1 LPEVKKRVLIAVDW
15 FPPAFKAGGPIRS
28 AYNLAAFLS
37 QTHEVWVVTGNRDLG
52 EEQPLDVRADQ
63 WSTVEMGT
71 AAIQVRYT
79 SRIDKSQWKDI
90 LDEVKPEVIHLNS
103 LFSKGFTLLPLRVL
117 RQRPNVRV
125 VMAPRGML
133 GEAALSIKPL
143 KKRMFLAL
151 ARGMGWMDRVRWHAS
166 SEQEATE
173 VRQAFPHAQTAVA
186 QNLPSPAPSEIASRP
201 DDRWNIAVI
210 GRIHRVKNLHFG
222 LQAVLG
228 AQSSRPVTVNFIGPV
243 EDAAYKLEL
252 ERLATK
258 NSAVEVVFHG
268 GMPPSELGPH
278 FQAAHYLLSSTTQ
291 ENFGHSIVE
300 AWAHGCPVLI
310 SDRTPWRGLEAYNV
324 GWDWPLDESEWN
336 AGLNAALTLN
346 DAEWEA
352 KSRAARGY
360 FSERVQSAEAERAN
374 LALFDL

>member
-1 LPEVKKRVLIAVDW
+1 MKKRVLIAVDW

-37 QTHEVWVVTGNRDLG
+37 QMHEVWVVTGDRDLD
-52 EEQPLDVRADQ
+52 EEQPLDVRFNEWITIESGAN
-63 WSTVEMGT
+63 T
-71 AAIQVRYT
+71 IQVRYT
-79 SRIDKSQWKDI
+79 SGIDKSQWKDI

-143 KKRMFLAL
+143 KKRLFLTL
-151 ARGMGWMDRVRWHAS
+151 ARGMGWMDGVRWHAS
-166 SEQEATE
+166 SEQEAIE
-173 VRQAFPHAQTAVA
+173 VRRAFPRAHTAVA

-228 AQSSRPVTVNFIGPV
+228 AQTSRPVTVNFIGPM

-346 DAEWEA
+346 HAEWEA
-352 KSRAARGY
+352 KSRAARAY
-360 FSERVQSAEAERAN
+360 FSERVLSAEAERAN
-374 LALFDL
+374 LALFEL

>member
-1 LPEVKKRVLIAVDW
+1 M
-15 FPPAFKAGGPIRS
+15 
-28 AYNLAAFLS
+28 
-37 QTHEVWVVTGNRDLG
+37 VTGNRDLD
-52 EEQPLDVRADQ
+52 EEHPLVVRADQ
-63 WSTVEMGT
+63 WSTIETGT
-71 AAIQVRYT
+71 ATIQVRY
-79 SRIDKSQWKDI
+79 SSGIDKGQWRDI

-103 LFSKGFTLLPLRVL
+103 LFSSGFTLLPLRVL
-117 RQRPNVRV
+117 RQRPSVRV

-143 KKRMFLAL
+143 KKRLFLAL
-151 ARGMGWMDRVRWHAS
+151 ARGIGWMDRVRWHAS

-173 VRQAFPHAQTAVA
+173 VRQAFPRAQTAVA

-201 DDRWNIAVI
+201 DDSWNIAVI

-228 AQSSRPVTVNFIGPV
+228 AQASRPVTVNFIGPV
-243 EDAAYKLEL
+243 EDADYQTEL
-252 ERLATK
+252 EHLATK
-258 NSAVEVVFHG
+258 NPAVEVVFHG
-268 GMPPSELGPH
+268 GMPPSELAPH
-278 FQAAHYLLSSTTQ
+278 FHAAHYLLSSTTQ

-310 SDRTPWRGLEAYNV
+310 SDRTPWRGLEAHNV
-324 GWDWPLDESEWN
+324 GWDWPLDESEWHT
-336 AGLNAALTLN
+336 GLNTALTLN
-346 DAEWEA
+346 HAEWEA

-374 LALFDL
+374 LALFEL

>member
-1 LPEVKKRVLIAVDW
+1 MKKRVLIAVDW

-28 AYNLAAFLS
+28 AYNLAALLS
-37 QTHEVWVVTGNRDLG
+37 QTHEVWVVTGNRDLD
-52 EEQPLDVRADQ
+52 EEQPLDVRADE
-63 WSTVEMGT
+63 WSTIETGT
-71 AAIQVRYT
+71 ATIQVRYT
-79 SRIDKSQWKDI
+79 SGIDKGQWRDI

-103 LFSKGFTLLPLRVL
+103 LFSSGFTLLPLRVL
-117 RQRPNVRV
+117 RQRPDVRV

-143 KKRMFLAL
+143 KKRLFLTL
-151 ARGMGWMDRVRWHAS
+151 ARGMGWMNRVRWHAS

-173 VRQAFPHAQTAVA
+173 VRQAFPRAQTAVA

-201 DDRWNIAVI
+201 DDSWNIAVI

-228 AQSSRPVTVNFIGPV
+228 AKASRPVTVNFIGPV
-243 EDAAYKLEL
+243 EDPAYKVEL
-252 ERLATK
+252 ERLASK
-258 NSAVEVVFHG
+258 NSAGEVVFHG
-268 GMPPSELGPH
+268 GMPPSELPH
-278 FQAAHYLLSSTTQ
+278 HFHAAHYLLSSTTQ

-310 SDRTPWRGLEAYNV
+310 SDRTPWRGLEAHNV
-324 GWDWPLDESEWN
+324 GWDWPLDESEWHT
-336 AGLNAALTLN
+336 GLNTALTLN
-346 DAEWEA
+346 HAEWEA
-352 KSRAARGY
+352 KSRAARAY

-374 LALFDL
+374 LALFEL

>member
-1 LPEVKKRVLIAVDW
+1 MKKRVLIAVDW

-37 QTHEVWVVTGNRDLG
+37 ETHEVWVVTGNRDLD
-52 EEQPLDVRADQ
+52 EEQPLDVRTDQ
-63 WSTVEMGT
+63 WSTVETGT
-71 AAIQVRYT
+71 ATMQVRYT
-79 SRIDKSQWKDI
+79 SGIDKGQWRDI

-103 LFSKGFTLLPLRVL
+103 LFSRGFTLLPLRVL

-143 KKRMFLAL
+143 KKRLFLAL
-151 ARGMGWMDRVRWHAS
+151 ARGMGWMDRVQWHAS
-166 SEQEATE
+166 SEQEGKE
-173 VRQAFPHAQTAVA
+173 VRQAFPRAQTAVA
-186 QNLPSPAPSEIASRP
+186 QNLPSPQPSEIASRP
-201 DDRWNIAVI
+201 DESWNIAVI
-210 GRIHRVKNLHFG
+210 GRIHRVKNLYFG

-228 AQSSRPVTVNFIGPV
+228 AKASRPVTVNFIGPV
-243 EDAAYKLEL
+243 EDAAYQTEL
-252 ERLATK
+252 EDLAAK

-278 FQAAHYLLSSTTQ
+278 FQAAHYLLSPTTQ

-300 AWAHGCPVLI
+300 AWAYGCPVLI
-310 SDRTPWRGLEAYNV
+310 SDRTPWRGLEAHNV
-324 GWDWPLDESEWN
+324 GWDWSLDESEWH
-336 AGLNAALTLN
+336 AGLNEALTLN
-346 DAEWEA
+346 HAVWET
-352 KSRAARGY
+352 KSRAARAY

-374 LALFDL
+374 LALFEL

>member
-1 LPEVKKRVLIAVDW
+1 M
-15 FPPAFKAGGPIRS
+15 
-28 AYNLAAFLS
+28 
-37 QTHEVWVVTGNRDLG
+37 VTGNRDLD
-52 EEQPLDVRADQ
+52 EEQPLDVQADQ
-63 WSTVEMGT
+63 WSMVETGT
-71 AAIQVRYT
+71 ATIQVRYT
-79 SRIDKSQWKDI
+79 SGIDKNQWKDI
-90 LDEVKPEVIHLNS
+90 LDEAKPEVIHLNS

-228 AQSSRPVTVNFIGPV
+228 AQASRPVTVNFIGPV
-243 EDAAYKLEL
+243 EDADYQIEL
-252 ERLATK
+252 EHLATK

-310 SDRTPWRGLEAYNV
+310 SDRTPWRGLEAHNV
-324 GWDWPLDESEWN
+324 GWDWPLDESEWYT
-336 AGLNAALTLN
+336 GLNTALTLN
-346 DAEWEA
+346 HAEWEA
-352 KSRAARGY
+352 KSRAARAY

>member
-1 LPEVKKRVLIAVDW
+1 MKKRVLIAVDW

-37 QTHEVWVVTGNRDLG
+37 QTHEVWVVTGNRDLD

-71 AAIQVRYT
+71 ATIQVRYT
-79 SRIDKSQWKDI
+79 SRIDKRQWEDI
-90 LDEVKPEVIHLNS
+90 LDEVKPKIVHLNS

-228 AQSSRPVTVNFIGPV
+228 AQASRPVTVNFIGPM

-300 AWAHGCPVLI
+300 AWAHGCPVVI
-310 SDRTPWRGLEAYNV
+310 SDRTPWRGLEAHNV

-336 AGLNAALTLN
+336 AGLNTALALN
-346 DAEWEA
+346 HAEWEA
-352 KSRAARGY
+352 KSRAARAY

>member
-1 LPEVKKRVLIAVDW
+1 MECEPVEWTRSQNGVNVQYVD
-15 FPPAFKAGGPIRS
+15 PSDID
-28 AYNLAAFLS
+28 AAFWRLKVDEIAP
-37 QTHEVWVVTGNRDLG
+37 TH
-52 EEQPLDVRADQ
+52 
-63 WSTVEMGT
+63 
-71 AAIQVRYT
+71 
-79 SRIDKSQWKDI
+79 
-90 LDEVKPEVIHLNS
+90 IHLNS
-103 LFSKGFTLLPLRVL
+103 LYSWNFSLLPLLVSTSTGTAAVVL
-117 RQRPNVRV
+117 
-125 VMAPRGML
+125 APRGML
-133 GEAALSIKPL
+133 GQAARSIKPI
-143 KKRMFLAL
+143 KKRLFLGVSKL
-151 ARGMGWMDRVRWHAS
+151 ARLYRSVTWHAS
-166 SEQEATE
+166 TQLEANE
-173 VRQAFPHAQTAVA
+173 VSGFLPNALVRIAQD
-186 QNLPSPAPSEIASRP
+186 LPSPAPSEIASRP

-228 AQSSRPVTVNFIGPV
+228 AQTSRPVTVNFIGPV

-258 NSAVEVVFHG
+258 NPAVEVVFHG

-300 AWAHGCPVLI
+300 AWAHGCPVII
-310 SDRTPWRGLEAYNV
+310 SDRTPWRDLKAHNV

-346 DAEWEA
+346 HAEWEA
-352 KSRAARGY
+352 KSRAARAY
-360 FSERVQSAEAERAN
+360 FSERVQSAEAEQAN

>member
-1 LPEVKKRVLIAVDW
+1 
-15 FPPAFKAGGPIRS
+15 
-28 AYNLAAFLS
+28 
-37 QTHEVWVVTGNRDLG
+37 
-52 EEQPLDVRADQ
+52 
-63 WSTVEMGT
+63 
-71 AAIQVRYT
+71 
-79 SRIDKSQWKDI
+79 
-90 LDEVKPEVIHLNS
+90 
-103 LFSKGFTLLPLRVL
+103 
-117 RQRPNVRV
+117 
-125 VMAPRGML
+125 MAPRGML

-186 QNLPSPAPSEIASRP
+186 QNLPSPAPSEIASRQ

-228 AQSSRPVTVNFIGPV
+228 AQTSRSVTVNFIGPV

-346 DAEWEA
+346 HAEWEA
-352 KSRAARGY
+352 KSRAARAY

-374 LALFDL
+374 LALFEL